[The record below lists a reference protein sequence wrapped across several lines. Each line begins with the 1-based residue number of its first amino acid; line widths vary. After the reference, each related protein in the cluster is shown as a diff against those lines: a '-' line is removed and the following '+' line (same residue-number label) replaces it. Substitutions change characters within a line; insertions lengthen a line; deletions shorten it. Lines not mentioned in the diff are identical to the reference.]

1 MIRLAQSKDI
11 KSINELGLLLN
22 PKFDRLFNMKEILK
36 EAISKVY
43 VYEKDGK
50 VVAFLHVTILYETT
64 DIINIVVSIEERR
77 KGIASLLLDYL
88 LSDVGLTASIIT
100 LEVNENNKE
109 AVELYEKFG
118 FEIINKR
125 KNYYGT
131 ETAYLMGKG
140 KIK

>member
-64 DIINIVVSIEERR
+64 DIIHIVVSIEERR